1 MLKIWNWL
9 DGKLLSDIHIADVV
23 MPYIKVTK
31 ARPSRGADGSDD
43 EDKEKAEKKLSSR
56 QRRRTNKKPKAKED
70 DDKELN
76 EVKRDDNSNVFAQ
89 EEMDIDSGEVDLIE
103 SSELKGIPQSGKGKM
118 KAEPLLA
125 IQKIETVTDGSSK
138 LIVFS
143 AHGYVLHLLNHPI

>member
-23 MPYIKVTK
+23 IPYIKVIK

-56 QRRRTNKKPKAKED
+56 QRRRTNNKAKAKEG
-70 DDKELN
+70 DDKEFN
-76 EVKRDDNSNVFAQ
+76 ETSRDDSSNMPAL
-89 EEMDIDSGEVDLIE
+89 EEMDIDSGEVDRIGRA
-103 SSELKGIPQSGKGKM
+103 ELKKVTQSEKGRV

-125 IQKIETVTDGSSK
+125 VQKIETVTDGSSK